1 MAFPPC
7 CFLNN
12 IKDSVTSLPA
22 QHCLFVTPK
31 DTSLGH
37 FVRHNSPTVL
47 AYPACLPFCQKVEE
61 MCLAQHLKSCSD
73 GESVSALRH
82 KPVSWGVSLPEKLK
96 RGPILPF
103 PLNKP
108 SKFEAAPSQKNPR
121 QNNNKKP
128 SFIFFSLLKL
138 IQKAL
143 QEIFLNTLLSP

>member
-1 MAFPPC
+1 MFSRNAGQMAFPPC

-12 IKDSVTSLPA
+12 IKDSVTSLSA
-22 QHCLFVTPK
+22 QRCLFVTLK

-47 AYPACLPFCQKVEE
+47 AYPTCLPFCQKEEE

-82 KPVSWGVSLPEKLK
+82 KPVSWVVSLPEELKL
-96 RGPILPF
+96 GPILPF

-108 SKFEAAPSQKNPR
+108 SKFEAAPNQKKNPKTK
-121 QNNNKKP
+121 QQKTL
-128 SFIFFSLLKL
+128 IHFFHY
-138 IQKAL
+138 
-143 QEIFLNTLLSP
+143 